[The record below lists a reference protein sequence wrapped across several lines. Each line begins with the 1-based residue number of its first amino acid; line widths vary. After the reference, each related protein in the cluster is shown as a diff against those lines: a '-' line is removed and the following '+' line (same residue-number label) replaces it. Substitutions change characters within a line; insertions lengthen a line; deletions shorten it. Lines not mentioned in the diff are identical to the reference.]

1 MTRRKHSD
9 PTPPT
14 PPLEDADTVLAELS
28 DDEAVPTHN
37 ETALAWVEEN
47 QDEFMAGLQA
57 IAGNYCPNCK
67 QKILTDLF
75 NVPICPIAL
84 PDCPRNITP

>member
-1 MTRRKHSD
+1 MTRNKNF
-9 PTPPT
+9 PPIPPIEDADS

-28 DDEAVPTHN
+28 GDSPIEHTP
-37 ETALAWVEEN
+37 E
-47 QDEFMAGLQA
+47 LQA

-84 PDCPRNITP
+84 VGCPRNITP